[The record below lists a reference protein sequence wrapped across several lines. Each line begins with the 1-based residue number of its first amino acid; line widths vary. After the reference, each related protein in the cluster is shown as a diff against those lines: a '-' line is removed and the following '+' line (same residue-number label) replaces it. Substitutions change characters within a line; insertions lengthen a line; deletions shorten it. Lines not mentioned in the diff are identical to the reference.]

1 MRSWTGLL
9 ALVLVAGCASDTP
22 LDPMTTAGS
31 RLRGIQD
38 TGPGRITVY
47 NQNVYPGADVDA
59 VIAALADN
67 DASND
72 LPALL
77 TAIGELQSNDA
88 AARAGGVADQIAKF
102 HPDVVGL
109 NEITEINVD
118 LSLLGGPSV
127 QQDFL
132 ALLQGALQDRGLD
145 YEVASTVQDIVAT
158 PVPFVS
164 YVDYD
169 VVLVNPDRVIVNDEF
184 GQTFS
189 VNVGVVAPGVELKRG
204 RTGIDAEIGGL
215 TVTILTAHPEPGETA
230 PFTTVRA
237 AQAAELVQSLG
248 NTSPVIMLGDYN
260 DVPGSPMYDIITGAG
275 FTDLWAALHP
285 GARGFTAADAYDPT
299 DLELI
304 KRIDYIWVRG
314 FETRARDALGTIR
327 LVNDQPS
334 DRAQAPGGKIY
345 VSDHAGVVATILLP
359 PGLTTETMSLGR

>member
-1 MRSWTGLL
+1 MRKWTGLL
-9 ALVLVAGCASDTP
+9 ALAMVAGCTSDTP
-22 LDPMTTAGS
+22 LGPIATAAG
-31 RLRGIQD
+31 RLRSLQD
-38 TGPGRITVY
+38 AGANRIVVY

-59 VIAALADN
+59 VIAALASGDPN
-67 DASND
+67 DD

-77 TAIGELQSNDA
+77 TAVGQLQFNEVE
-88 AARAGGVADQIAKF
+88 ARAGGVADQIEKYR
-102 HPDVVGL
+102 PDVVGL
-109 NEITEINVD
+109 NEITEIDVD
-118 LSLLGGPSV
+118 LSPFGGPAV

-132 ALLQGALQDRGLD
+132 ASLQQALQDRGLD

-169 VVLVNPDRVIVNDEF
+169 VVLVNPDRVTVNDDF
-184 GQTFS
+184 GLTFG
-189 VNVGVVAPGVELKRG
+189 VNVGIVAPGVELRRG

-237 AQAAELVQSLG
+237 AQATELVQSLG
-248 NTSPVIMLGDYN
+248 TTSPVIMMGDYN
-260 DVPGSPMYDIITGAG
+260 DVPGSPLYQIITGAG

-285 GARGFTAADAYDPT
+285 GARGFTAAGAYDPT
-299 DLELI
+299 DLERV

-314 FETRARDALGTIR
+314 FESQARDAMGTIK

-334 DRAQAPGGKIY
+334 DRVQAPEGLIY

-359 PGLTTETMSLGR
+359 PGLTD